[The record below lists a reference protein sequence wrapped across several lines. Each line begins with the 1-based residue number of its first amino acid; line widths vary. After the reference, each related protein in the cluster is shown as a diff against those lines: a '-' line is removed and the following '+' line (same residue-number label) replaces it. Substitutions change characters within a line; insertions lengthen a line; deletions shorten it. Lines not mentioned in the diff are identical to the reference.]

1 MSNSLSTKLA
11 CLAVCGGAVVLLAGC
26 ASPGSVKSDRT
37 LVIRW
42 QRLVDNAGDTCD
54 RCAGT
59 QRSIEQARRTLAASL
74 KPLGLQV
81 QVIKSQLTAEQFK
94 LDPSESNR
102 IWIGEETLES
112 ILGVKTGT
120 STCSG
125 CCGDS
130 PCRTTV
136 FDGQSYETIP
146 PELIVRAGLRVAAN
160 LIRPAG
166 SSAAGS
172 PAPSAPT
179 QTSDVDLQPMPWL
192 APASGGCR

>member
-1 MSNSLSTKLA
+1 MSTKSA
-11 CLAVCGGAVVLLAGC
+11 CLAVCGGAVVFLAGC
-26 ASPGSVKSDRT
+26 ASPGGVNSEST

-54 RCAGT
+54 RCSGT
-59 QRSIEQARRTLAASL
+59 ERSIEQARRTLAASL

-81 QVIKSQLTAEQFK
+81 RVIKAQLTAEQFK

-102 IWIGEETLES
+102 IWIGEETLET
-112 ILGVKTGT
+112 ILGAKSGT

-136 FDGQSYETIP
+136 VDGQSYETIP

-160 LIRPAG
+160 LVQPPG
-166 SSAAGS
+166 SSAVGN
-172 PAPSAPT
+172 PASDAPAK
-179 QTSDVDLQPMPWL
+179 TSDADLQPMPWL
-192 APASGGCR
+192 STCE